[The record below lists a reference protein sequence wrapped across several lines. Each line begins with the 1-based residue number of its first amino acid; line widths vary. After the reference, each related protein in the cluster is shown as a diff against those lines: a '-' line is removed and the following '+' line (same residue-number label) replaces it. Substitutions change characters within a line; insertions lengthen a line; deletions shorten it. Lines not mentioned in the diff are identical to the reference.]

1 MFAEIATADPPRGP
15 RTVMGR
21 AVVLGASIAGMLAAR
36 VLADHAEEVLLVD
49 PDGDPTGPEP
59 RPGVPQGGQVHALL
73 PAGQVQLER
82 WFPGITA
89 TAIREGAV
97 PPDPATVEL
106 WVNGRLR
113 PLPAT
118 PQDEPT
124 LVTTR
129 PFLENLVRRATTAV
143 PGIRVVAGRAE
154 GLVFDGARVSGARV
168 RVGDEVVTEPAD
180 LVVDATGRS
189 SRLAEWLGQGG
200 HPRPTWQRMPIR
212 LNYASALFERDPAIS
227 DAGVVIATSDAD
239 DGRVARQAGI
249 QAVENDRWIVLVA
262 GYGDDRPTRDP
273 ADFRERCSRDFPAA
287 FGDIAT
293 GARMIGD
300 VVTYHQA
307 DSRRRDTASLRQLP
321 AGIIPIG
328 DAIASFNPVY
338 GQGMTSAALHASCLS
353 AYLRSAPS
361 LAEPARGYLDDVQVV
376 VDAAWSISTLA
387 DLRLPHVDGPYPRG
401 YPVASWFG
409 RRLQAASFTD
419 PELNRRLSAVTMMHE
434 HPSVLARPGTVARV
448 LRGGRGRPVG

>member
-1 MFAEIATADPPRGP
+1 M
-15 RTVMGR
+15 
-21 AVVLGASIAGMLAAR
+21 
-36 VLADHAEEVLLVD
+36 
-49 PDGDPTGPEP
+49 
-59 RPGVPQGGQVHALL
+59 
-73 PAGQVQLER
+73 
-82 WFPGITA
+82 
-89 TAIREGAV
+89 
-97 PPDPATVEL
+97 EL

-154 GLVFDGARVSGARV
+154 GLAFDGARVSGARV

-189 SRLAEWLGQGG
+189 SRLAEWLDQGG

-212 LNYASALFERDPAIS
+212 LNYASALFERDSAIS

-239 DGRVARQAGI
+239 HGRVARQAGI
-249 QAVENDRWIVLVA
+249 QAVENNRWIVLVA

-273 ADFRERCSRDFPAA
+273 SDFRERCSRDFPAA

-307 DSRRRDTASLRQLP
+307 DSRRRDTASLRLP
-321 AGIIPIG
+321 AGIIPVG

-434 HPSVLARPGTVARV
+434 HPSVLARPGTVTRV
-448 LRGGRGRPVG
+448 LRGGRGRPVD